1 MRGSGTRC
9 SSNELVLVLDTAAFL
24 AGVQLLLYSHRLA
37 TVPRVLEEVKD
48 SESVLRL
55 EIAIEASRIEVVEP
69 LEEYRRRAENV
80 TEDVGARGKLSQTD
94 IDVLALALQLRDSGC
109 RVIIVTD
116 DYTLQNVAALSGIE
130 FRPVKTMGIR
140 KPRRFKR

>member
-1 MRGSGTRC
+1 MRDSGTRC
-9 SSNELVLVLDTAAFL
+9 SPNELVLVLDTAAFL

-69 LEEYRRRAENV
+69 LEKYRRRAENV
-80 TEDVGARGKLSQTD
+80 AEDVGARGKLSQTD
-94 IDVLALALQLRDSGC
+94 IDVLALALQLRDAGC

-116 DYTLQNVAALSGIE
+116 DYTLQNVAALTGIE
-130 FRPVKTMGIR
+130 FQPVKTMGIR